1 VREIDRFL
9 NGVGVD
15 KSPRPV
21 DLVLGPGGSEDRFPG
36 RLAEKERG
44 DWIDFRHYTW
54 WRSLRLSEELDVGL
68 TKLVAGLYDIPEAQ
82 LPVLRREERRRR
94 NRLLIGL
101 LSFVVT
107 VALVIAGLAF
117 YAWRQKSLAETQR
130 RLALGRQLQ
139 AELSEKRT
147 AVERNFARAERN
159 KFRAAQI
166 TKQIKRP
173 IRNNMQRRSLNV
185 LPNSNHKQRNFGRKR
200 SNSRKNSGILHRILS
215 LRQSLICS
223 QVAFLAWKWW
233 HREQVILCT
242 MAMRKP
248 HGLWSSRGGPGKPTN
263 KDCARLSWNSEI
275 NGRQVAIAKKVSVI
289 EEGKPHVIDLLD
301 KIGFWRAACH
311 KDGFHSLKS
320 DSERK
325 SFAKNVAVHL

>member
-1 VREIDRFL
+1 
-9 NGVGVD
+9 
-15 KSPRPV
+15 
-21 DLVLGPGGSEDRFPG
+21 
-36 RLAEKERG
+36 
-44 DWIDFRHYTW
+44 
-54 WRSLRLSEELDVGL
+54 
-68 TKLVAGLYDIPEAQ
+68 
-82 LPVLRREERRRR
+82 
-94 NRLLIGL
+94 L

-147 AVERNFARAERN
+147 AVERNFARVERN

-233 HREQVILCT
+233 HREQVILST
-242 MAMRKP
+242 MAIRKI
-248 HGLWSSRGGPGKPTN
+248 HGLWSSRGVQASLPTRT
-263 KDCARLSWNSEI
+263 ALASLETPI

-301 KIGFWRAACH
+301 KIGF
-311 KDGFHSLKS
+311 
-320 DSERK
+320 
-325 SFAKNVAVHL
+325 